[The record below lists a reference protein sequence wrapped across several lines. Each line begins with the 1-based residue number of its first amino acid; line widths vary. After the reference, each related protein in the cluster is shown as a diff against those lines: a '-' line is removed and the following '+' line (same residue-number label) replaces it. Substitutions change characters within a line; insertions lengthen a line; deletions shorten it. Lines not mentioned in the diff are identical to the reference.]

1 MDHTFFEMV
10 ELNRKPNQDHYELH
24 QAWTQYNGIKVFLRA
39 QNQVFNENVYYVQDI
54 GKECVSFDLGAG
66 IFKGNNS
73 GAGALMLAVALGCTQ
88 IGLLG
93 YDFKVVGDGKN
104 VKTHCHD
111 GYSKGTTRSL
121 LRNLENFRLCIE
133 GIGPKLL
140 ELGISVYNLNPD
152 SALQCFEKKHWKEFL
167 FEK

>member
-1 MDHTFFEMV
+1 
-10 ELNRKPNQDHYELH
+10 
-24 QAWTQYNGIKVFLRA
+24 
-39 QNQVFNENVYYVQDI
+39 
-54 GKECVSFDLGAG
+54 
-66 IFKGNNS
+66 
-73 GAGALMLAVALGCTQ
+73 
-88 IGLLG
+88 
-93 YDFKVVGDGKN
+93 